1 MTDVLNFVDILAW
14 IAVVPVCLLF
24 IVSFAGHAMYMGS
37 PRARAVDVARNM
49 GAKVSHPTSP
59 WPKWL
64 LYSIICISWL
74 VARAGVV

>member
-24 IVSFAGHAMYMGS
+24 LVSYLGNVVYLQSAEAK
-37 PRARAVDVARNM
+37 AVDFARDM

-64 LYSIICISWL
+64 LYSIVSVSWL
-74 VARAGVV
+74 VARAGGV